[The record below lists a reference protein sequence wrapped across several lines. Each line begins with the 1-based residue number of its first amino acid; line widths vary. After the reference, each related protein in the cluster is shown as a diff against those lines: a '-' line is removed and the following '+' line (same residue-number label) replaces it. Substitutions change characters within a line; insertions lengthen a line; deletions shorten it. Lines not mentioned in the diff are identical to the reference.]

1 MKITRKQFNTL
12 VERYLY
18 EQEAED
24 DGAPPDDEVEAPP
37 DSESEENTD
46 QDVEA
51 EAEADD
57 QKTGDDLPEKFKP
70 FDILFDNVKHTIQ
83 FVKDASLNILK
94 LKIDDQEIKNPQ
106 PQDFVTL
113 AGIGLGGVDDKDLED
128 QLSKVV
134 KIDVTFKKT
143 NDTNT
148 LKNLVKGKLAGSRKG
163 FSESDI
169 RKILDKRNRW
179 RISFGW
185 YT

>member
-24 DGAPPDDEVEAPP
+24 DGAPPDDEVGAPP
-37 DSESEENTD
+37 GSESEEHTD
-46 QDVEA
+46 QDVDVEA

-57 QKTGDDLPEKFKP
+57 QKTGDDLPDKFKP

-83 FVKDASLNILK
+83 FVKDSNLNILK
-94 LKIDDQEIKNPQ
+94 LKIDDQEINNPQ

-113 AGIGLGGVDDKDLED
+113 AGIGLGGVDDEKLED

-134 KIDVTFKKT
+134 KIDASFKNNK
-143 NDTNT
+143 NINA
-148 LKNLVKGKLAGSRKG
+148 LKHLIKGKLAGSRKG
-163 FSESDI
+163 YSESDI
-169 RKILDKRNRW
+169 RKILDKRNK
-179 RISFGW
+179 
-185 YT
+185 